1 MSLQKRRCTRTD
13 KGFELISKSKATIEG
28 ENTENCH
35 NLSQKQVAKI
45 LCQFKAFIEL
55 GPSTLP
61 YH

>member
-13 KGFELISKSKATIEG
+13 KGFELISKFKATIEG

-45 LCQFKAFIEL
+45 LC
-55 GPSTLP
+55 
-61 YH
+61 